1 MTTTLVEN
9 LPHITATGVIIK
21 AVLILAIISALAG
34 FGTFIERKVL
44 AFMQR
49 RLGPMHVGP
58 YGILQIAADGIKLFT
73 KEDIIPQNANSF
85 IFKIAPVITAATAFI
100 ALSSVPVFPDFTIP
114 ELFRLPEW
122 FPIFGGVMLGDVFVP
137 SIASDLNIGILF
149 VLGMMAAGLYGP
161 LLAGMSQANKWGII
175 GASRT
180 AVQFLSY
187 EVVTGLSI
195 LAPIMLVGSLSF
207 VDFNNYQM
215 EEGVWMVVYQPVA
228 FVLFLIAGFAETNR
242 TPFDLLEHEAEVVSG
257 YATEYSGM
265 RWGMF
270 FIGEYANMITISIIT
285 AVVFLG
291 GYDSACTLGWLFMIL
306 KVAFTFFLML
316 WVRASWPHV
325 RPDQLMWL
333 CWKVLMPLAVV
344 NILITATV
352 VMLLN

>member
-1 MTTTLVEN
+1 METTLVQN
-9 LPHITATGVIIK
+9 LPEVTAAGVIIK
-21 AVLILAIISALAG
+21 AIIILAVISAIAG

-58 YGILQIAADGIKLFT
+58 YGLLQLVADGIKLFT
-73 KEDIIPQNANSF
+73 KEDIVPQNANSL
-85 IFKIAPVITAATAFI
+85 IFKVAPSITAATAFI
-100 ALSSVPVFPDFTIP
+100 ALAAVPVFPDFTIP
-114 ELFRLPEW
+114 EWIPVL
-122 FPIFGGVMLGDVFVP
+122 GGVFVP
-137 SIASDLNIGILF
+137 SIAADLNIGILF

-161 LLAGMSQANKWGII
+161 LLAGMAQANKWGII
-175 GASRT
+175 GAART
-180 AVQFLSY
+180 AIQFLSY

-207 VDFNNYQM
+207 VDFNNAQA
-215 EEGVWMVVYQPVA
+215 GGISHWLIWQQPVA

-270 FIGEYANMITISIIT
+270 FIGEYANMITISIIA

-291 GYDSACTLGWLFMIL
+291 GYSEVGIGWLTIIL
-306 KVAFTFFLML
+306 KVGFFFFLML
-316 WVRASWPHV
+316 WVRAAWPHV

-333 CWKVLMPLAVV
+333 CWKVLMPIAVINV
-344 NILITATV
+344 VITGI
-352 VMLLN
+352 VMMV